1 MSENISWNIRSVELG
16 DEAGWKKLFRA
27 YRDFYKYA
35 PDEDVVAQ
43 IWDWIFDD
51 SRVTQA
57 LVAADAN
64 NEVVG
69 IANIRVF
76 PRNLVAGKALWLDD
90 LFTLPELRGKGVAR
104 ALLDALKDKA
114 NAEGYNAVRWITAE
128 DNSQAREL
136 YDKVAQKTVWVTYD
150 LKLDA

>member
-1 MSENISWNIRSVELG
+1 MSEKISWNIRAVEPA
-16 DEAGWKKLFRA
+16 DEAGWKTLFRA
-27 YRDFYKYA
+27 YREFYKYA
-35 PDEDVVAQ
+35 DDEKVVAQ
-43 IWDWIFDD
+43 IWNWIFDE
-51 SRVTQA
+51 SRVTESF
-57 LVAADAN
+57 VAVDEN
-64 NEVVG
+64 NNVVG

-104 ALLDALKDKA
+104 ALLSALKDKA

-128 DNSQAREL
+128 DNAQAREL
-136 YDKVAQKTVWVTYD
+136 YDKVATKTVWVTYD